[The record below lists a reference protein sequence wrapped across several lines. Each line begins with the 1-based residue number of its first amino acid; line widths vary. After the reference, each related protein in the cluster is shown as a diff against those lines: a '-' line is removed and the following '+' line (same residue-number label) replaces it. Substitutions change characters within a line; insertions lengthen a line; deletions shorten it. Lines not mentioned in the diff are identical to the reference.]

1 MLATLGSTLVKE
13 LQLLRRDPRVI
24 VRLILLPVA
33 FITLFG
39 AAFKGLDDKPVARPV
54 IVWVDP
60 QVAVGARVV
69 AAIDASLRFRV
80 VAAGSADE
88 VRRQVADETYAA
100 GLVIPRD
107 FAPTRGGAKAELVI
121 DTGKPRSELDALQ
134 APLTAIVTR
143 AVIGGWSVEVV
154 TAVAPPG
161 VRKPMGGATAFQI
174 TVPGNAVLFG
184 FFIAV
189 TCALSFS
196 EERRSG
202 TWRRLLS
209 TPVSPWLLLV
219 AKLVPYV
226 ALGTLQVALLFAIGV
241 FGFGMQIGG
250 SIAALVVLSVGV
262 ALSATTLGLL
272 IAAVSSTEK
281 QVSSLGTVAVLIM
294 GLLGGCMLPRMLMP
308 HTLQQ
313 IGLFVPHGWALDGYN
328 ALLVREGAGFADVA
342 RPILA
347 VYGFAAAFLVAGL
360 RRFRFDQ

>member
-1 MLATLGSTLVKE
+1 MMATLVPTLIKE
-13 LQLLRRDPRVI
+13 IQLLRRDPRVI

-39 AAFKGLDDKPVARPV
+39 AAFSGSEHKPTATPV

-60 QVAVGARVV
+60 QVAAGPRIV
-69 AAIDASLRFRV
+69 AAIDASLRFHA
-80 VAAGSADE
+80 VAAASADQ
-88 VRRQVADETYAA
+88 VRSQVADETYAA

-107 FAPTRGGAKAELVI
+107 FAPTRGGTKAELVI
-121 DTGKPRSELDALQ
+121 DTGKPRAEVDALQ
-134 APLTAIVTR
+134 APLTSLVTR
-143 AVIGGWSVEVV
+143 AVIGGWSVDVV
-154 TAVAPPG
+154 TVVQPPG
-161 VRKPMGGATAFQI
+161 TRKPMGGASAFQI

-202 TWRRLLS
+202 TWRRLLA
-209 TPVSPWLLLV
+209 TPVPPSLLLA
-219 AKLVPYV
+219 AKLIPYV
-226 ALGTLQVALLFAIGV
+226 ALGTLQVGLLFAIGV

-250 SIAALVVLSVGV
+250 SIAALAVLSVGV
-262 ALSATTLGLL
+262 ALCATTLGLL

-342 RPILA
+342 KPILA
-347 VYGFAAAFLVAGL
+347 VYGFAAAFLIAGL
-360 RRFRFDQ
+360 RRFRFD